1 MYQKDRLPMEGFQH
15 IRLCTLLGRKKETS
29 TMNQWQI
36 IADSLLHMLQIPSII
51 VLICVVMTFD
61 VSKIWKR

>member
-1 MYQKDRLPMEGFQH
+1 
-15 IRLCTLLGRKKETS
+15 
-29 TMNQWQI
+29 MNQWQI

-51 VLICVVMTFD
+51 VLICVLMTFD